1 MGRPNVIGVFAGPD
15 QRGDAADLAGLLGAD
30 AVMSDGPI
38 KTAVRQLWPR
48 LGAAVLFLDAASA
61 VRLIAPLLRDRR
73 SDPAVVCVD
82 AHFVV
87 ALAGPADELARQ
99 VADALDRTAVVT
111 GGPSIDS
118 VLDELVEQLDAT
130 ADGDLEACAAAIEA
144 GEKVVLRNPLNFPL
158 PALPPNVVAA
168 GEDATWVILVDDR
181 AVGLKGN
188 VLRIV
193 PRTLI
198 VGVGSTRGSSATSV
212 GAALAELDAQGGLDL
227 RAVKAFATADAKAD
241 EPGIVDAVED
251 WGFWHGDTAEL
262 LTFPTE
268 ELAEIGVPNP
278 SSVVRNSM
286 GTASVAEAAALRGAQ
301 SLGHG
306 GPVEL
311 AAEKFKRDN
320 VTVAAARVLPRGR
333 LALVGLGPGSSEE
346 RTPRAEAEIR
356 RAAFVVGT
364 PEAIDAIAPLLR
376 SGTEIRHEGAQELAA
391 RGAAVAFIAFGT
403 GPTLDCPVEAD
414 VIVVPGVRER

>member
-1 MGRPNVIGVFAGPD
+1 MIGVFAGVT

-30 AVMSDGPI
+30 AVVPDGPVRP
-38 KTAVRQLWPR
+38 AVQRLWAR
-48 LGAAVLFLDAASA
+48 LGAAVLFLDAGSA

-87 ALAGPADELARQ
+87 ALAGAADTFARQ
-99 VADALDRTAVVT
+99 VADLLNRTAVVT

-130 ADGDLEACAAAIEA
+130 ADGDIEACTAAIEA
-144 GEKVVLRNPLNFPL
+144 GDKVVLRNPLGFPL
-158 PALPPNVVAA
+158 PALPPNVVAG
-168 GEDATWVILVDDR
+168 GEDASWVIVVDDR
-181 AVGLKGN
+181 AASAKDN

-193 PRTLI
+193 PRTLV
-198 VGVGSTRGSSATSV
+198 VGVGSTRGASATSV
-212 GAALAELDAQGGLDL
+212 GAALSELDAQGGLDL
-227 RAVKAFATADAKAD
+227 RAIKAFATADAKAD

-262 LTFPTE
+262 LTFPTD

-301 SLGHG
+301 IIGHG
-306 GPVEL
+306 APVEL

-333 LALVGLGPGSSEE
+333 LALIGLGPGDAEE

-364 PEAIDAIAPLLR
+364 PEAINSVSPILR
-376 SGTEIRHEGAQELAA
+376 SGTEVRHEGAGDLAA
-391 RGAAVAFIAFGT
+391 HGAAVAFVAFGT
-403 GPTLDCPVEAD
+403 GPTLDNPVEAD
-414 VIVVPGVRER
+414 VIVVPGVWDR

>member
-1 MGRPNVIGVFAGPD
+1 MIGVFAGAA

-30 AVMSDGPI
+30 AVVPDGSVKP
-38 KTAVRQLWPR
+38 AVQRLWSR
-48 LGAAVLFLDAASA
+48 LGGAVLFLDAGSA
-61 VRLIAPLLRDRR
+61 VRLIAPLLRDKR

-82 AHFVV
+82 QHFVV
-87 ALAGPADELARQ
+87 ALAGD
-99 VADALDRTAVVT
+99 ADALAHHVADLLNRTPVVT

-130 ADGDLEACAAAIEA
+130 ADGNVEGCAAAIEA
-144 GEKVVLRNPLNFPL
+144 GEKVVLRNPLGFPL
-158 PALPPNVVAA
+158 PALPPNVVPA
-168 GEDATWVILVDDR
+168 GEDATWMIIIDDR
-181 AVGLKGN
+181 AAASKDN

-198 VGVGSTRGSSATSV
+198 VGVGSTRGASATSV

-227 RAVKAFATADAKAD
+227 RAIKAFATAEAKAD

-301 SLGHG
+301 ILGHG
-306 GPVEL
+306 APIEL

-333 LALVGLGPGSSEE
+333 LALIGLGPGASEE

-364 PEAIDAIAPLLR
+364 PEAIDAVSSLLR
-376 SGTEIRHEGAQELAA
+376 SGTEIRHEGASDLAA
-391 RGAAVAFIAFGT
+391 RGAAVAFVAFGA
-403 GPTLDCPVEAD
+403 GPTLDDPVEAD
-414 VIVVPGVRER
+414 VVVVPGVWDR

>member
-1 MGRPNVIGVFAGPD
+1 MIGVFAGPA

-30 AVMSDGPI
+30 AVVPDGPV
-38 KTAVRQLWPR
+38 KPAVQRLWPR
-48 LGAAVLFLDAASA
+48 LDAAVLFLDAGAA
-61 VRLIAPLLRDRR
+61 VRLIAPLLRDKR

-87 ALAGPADELARQ
+87 ALAGDADVLARD
-99 VADALDRTAVVT
+99 VADSLNRTAVVT

-118 VLDELVEQLDAT
+118 MLDELVELLDAT
-130 ADGDLEACAAAIEA
+130 AEGDVEACTAAIDA
-144 GEKVVLRNPLNFPL
+144 GELVVLRNPLGFPL
-158 PALPPNVVAA
+158 PALPPNVVAG
-168 GEDATWVILVDDR
+168 GEDATWMIVIDDR
-181 AVGLKGN
+181 AASSKEN

-193 PRTLI
+193 PRTLV
-198 VGVGSTRGSSATSV
+198 VGVGSTRGASATSV

-227 RAVKAFATADAKAD
+227 RAIKAFATADAKAD

-301 SLGHG
+301 ALGHG
-306 GPVEL
+306 APIEL

-333 LALVGLGPGSSEE
+333 LALVGLGPGAAEE

-364 PEAIDAIAPLLR
+364 PEAIDAVSPLLR
-376 SGTEIRHEGAQELAA
+376 SGTEIRHEGAGELAA
-391 RGAAVAFIAFGT
+391 RGAAVAFVAFGT
-403 GPTLDCPVEAD
+403 GPTLDVAVEAD
-414 VIVVPGVRER
+414 VVVVPGVWNR

>member
-1 MGRPNVIGVFAGPD
+1 MIGVFAGAA

-30 AVMSDGPI
+30 AVVPDGPV
-38 KTAVRQLWPR
+38 KPAVHRLWSR
-48 LGAAVLFLDAASA
+48 LGAAVLFLDAGSA
-61 VRLIAPLLRDRR
+61 IRLIAPLLRDKR

-87 ALAGPADELARQ
+87 ALAGDADAFARH
-99 VADALDRTAVVT
+99 VADSLNRTAVVT

-130 ADGDLEACAAAIEA
+130 ADGNVEACAAAIEA
-144 GEKVVLRNPLNFPL
+144 GEKVVLRNPLGFPL
-158 PALPPNVVAA
+158 PALPPNVVGA
-168 GEDATWVILVDDR
+168 GEDASWMIVIDDR
-181 AVGLKGN
+181 AASAKNN

-193 PRTLI
+193 PRTLV
-198 VGVGSTRGSSATSV
+198 VGVGSTRGASATSV

-227 RAVKAFATADAKAD
+227 RAIKAFATADAKAD

-251 WGFWHGDTAEL
+251 WGFWHGDTADL

-301 SLGHG
+301 TLGHG
-306 GPVEL
+306 APVEL

-333 LALVGLGPGSSEE
+333 LALVGLGPGAAEE
-346 RTPRAEAEIR
+346 RTPRADAEIR

-364 PEAIDAIAPLLR
+364 PEAIDAVSSVLR
-376 SGTEIRHEGAQELAA
+376 AGTEIRHDGAGDLAA
-391 RGAAVAFIAFGT
+391 RGAAVAFVAFGA
-403 GPTLDCPVEAD
+403 GPTLDVPVDAD
-414 VIVVPGVRER
+414 VVVVPGVLDR

>member
-1 MGRPNVIGVFAGPD
+1 MGNQEVIGVFAGAA

-30 AVMSDGPI
+30 AVVPDGPV
-38 KTAVRQLWPR
+38 KPALHRLWPR
-48 LGAAVLFLDAASA
+48 LGGAVLFLDAGSA
-61 VRLIAPLLRDRR
+61 VRLIAPLLRDKR

-82 AHFVV
+82 KHFVV
-87 ALAGPADELARQ
+87 ALAGDADALAVH
-99 VADALDRTAVVT
+99 VADALDRTPVVT

-130 ADGDLEACAAAIEA
+130 ADGDVEACAAAIEA
-144 GEKVVLRNPLNFPL
+144 GEKVVLRNPLGFPL

-168 GEDATWVILVDDR
+168 GEDATWIIVIDDR
-181 AVGLKGN
+181 AAGSKDN

-198 VGVGSTRGSSATSV
+198 VGVGSTRGASATSV

-227 RAVKAFATADAKAD
+227 RAIKAFATADAKAD

-301 SLGHG
+301 TLGHG
-306 GPVEL
+306 APVEL

-333 LALVGLGPGSSEE
+333 LALVGLGPGAAEE

-364 PEAIDAIAPLLR
+364 PEAIDAVSSLLR
-376 SGTEIRHEGAQELAA
+376 SGTEVRYEGASELAA
-391 RGAAVAFIAFGT
+391 RGAAVAFVAFGT
-403 GPTLDCPVEAD
+403 GPTLDNPVEAD
-414 VIVVPGVRER
+414 VIVVPGVWDH

>member
-1 MGRPNVIGVFAGPD
+1 MIGVFAGAAH
-15 QRGDAADLAGLLGAD
+15 RGDAADLAGLLGAD
-30 AVMSDGPI
+30 AVVPDGPV
-38 KTAVRQLWPR
+38 KLAVRGLWPR
-48 LGAAVLFLDAASA
+48 LGAVVLFLDAGSA

-73 SDPAVVCVD
+73 RDPAVVCVD
-82 AHFVV
+82 EHFVV
-87 ALAGPADELARQ
+87 ALAGNADTFARH
-99 VADALDRTAVVT
+99 VADLLNRTAVVT
-111 GGPSIDS
+111 KGPSIDS

-130 ADGDLEACAAAIEA
+130 ADGDVEACFAAIEA

-168 GEDATWVILVDDR
+168 GEDATWVIVVDDR
-181 AVGLKGN
+181 AGSSKEN

-193 PRTLI
+193 PRTLV
-198 VGVGSTRGSSATSV
+198 VGVGSTRGASATSV
-212 GAALAELDAQGGLDL
+212 GAALSELDAQGGLDL
-227 RAVKAFATADAKAD
+227 RAIKAFATADVKAD

-286 GTASVAEAAALRGAQ
+286 GTASVAEAAALRGAR
-301 SLGHG
+301 SLCAG

-333 LALVGLGPGSSEE
+333 LALVGLGPGPAEE

-364 PEAIDAIAPLLR
+364 PEALDAVGPILR
-376 SGTEIRHEGAQELAA
+376 AGTEVRHEGAGELAA
-391 RGAAVAFIAFGT
+391 AGAAVAFVALGA
-403 GPTLDCPVEAD
+403 GPALDGPVEAD
-414 VIVVPGVRER
+414 VVVVPGIG

>member
-1 MGRPNVIGVFAGPD
+1 MIGVFAGTAH
-15 QRGDAADLAGLLGAD
+15 RGDAADLAGLLGAD
-30 AVMSDGPI
+30 AVVPDGPV
-38 KTAVRQLWPR
+38 KLAVRGLWPR
-48 LGAAVLFLDAASA
+48 LDAAVLFLDAGSA

-73 SDPAVVCVD
+73 RDPAVVCVD
-82 AHFVV
+82 EHFVV
-87 ALAGPADELARQ
+87 ALAGNADTFTRH
-99 VADALDRTAVVT
+99 VADLLNRTAVVT
-111 GGPSIDS
+111 KGPSIDS

-130 ADGDLEACAAAIEA
+130 ADGDVEACFAAIEA
-144 GEKVVLRNPLNFPL
+144 GEEVVLRNPLNFPL

-168 GEDATWVILVDDR
+168 GEDATWVIVVDDR
-181 AVGLKGN
+181 AASRKEN

-193 PRTLI
+193 PRTLV
-198 VGVGSTRGSSATSV
+198 VGVGSTRGASATSV
-212 GAALAELDAQGGLDL
+212 GAALSELDAQGGLDL
-227 RAVKAFATADAKAD
+227 RAIKAFATADVKAD

-286 GTASVAEAAALRGAQ
+286 GTASVAEAAALRGAR
-301 SLGHG
+301 SLCHG

-320 VTVAAARVLPRGR
+320 VTVAAARGLPRGR
-333 LALVGLGPGSSEE
+333 LALVGLGPGSAEE

-364 PEAIDAIAPLLR
+364 PEALDAVGPILR
-376 SGTEIRHEGAQELAA
+376 AGTEVRHEGAGELAA
-391 RGAAVAFIAFGT
+391 AGAAVAFVALGT
-403 GPTLDCPVEAD
+403 GPTLDSPVAAD
-414 VIVVPGVRER
+414 VVVVPGIG

>member
-1 MGRPNVIGVFAGPD
+1 MIGVFAGAAH
-15 QRGDAADLAGLLGAD
+15 RGDAADLAGLLGAD
-30 AVMSDGPI
+30 AVVPDGPV
-38 KTAVRQLWPR
+38 KLAVRGLWPR
-48 LGAAVLFLDAASA
+48 LGAVVLFLDAGSA

-73 SDPAVVCVD
+73 RDPAVVCVD
-82 AHFVV
+82 EHFVV
-87 ALAGPADELARQ
+87 ALAGNADTFARH
-99 VADALDRTAVVT
+99 VADLLNRTAVVT
-111 GGPSIDS
+111 KGPSIDS

-130 ADGDLEACAAAIEA
+130 ADGDVEACFAAIEA
-144 GEKVVLRNPLNFPL
+144 GEEVVLRNPLNFPL

-168 GEDATWVILVDDR
+168 GEDATWVIVVDDR
-181 AVGLKGN
+181 AGSSKEN

-193 PRTLI
+193 PRTLV
-198 VGVGSTRGSSATSV
+198 VGVGSTRGASATSV
-212 GAALAELDAQGGLDL
+212 GAALSELDARGGLDL
-227 RAVKAFATADAKAD
+227 RAIKAFATADVKAD

-286 GTASVAEAAALRGAQ
+286 GTASVAEAAALRGAR
-301 SLGHG
+301 SLCAG

-333 LALVGLGPGSSEE
+333 LALVGLGPGPAEE
-346 RTPRAEAEIR
+346 RTPRAEEEIR

-364 PEAIDAIAPLLR
+364 PEALDAVGPILR
-376 SGTEIRHEGAQELAA
+376 AGTEVRHEGAGELAA
-391 RGAAVAFIAFGT
+391 AGAAVAFVALGA
-403 GPTLDCPVEAD
+403 GPTLDGPVEAD
-414 VIVVPGVRER
+414 VVVVPGIG

>member
-1 MGRPNVIGVFAGPD
+1 VIGVFAGPA

-30 AVMSDGPI
+30 AVVPDGPV
-38 KTAVRQLWPR
+38 KPAVQRLWPR
-48 LGAAVLFLDAASA
+48 LDAAVLFLDAGAA
-61 VRLIAPLLRDRR
+61 VRLIAPLLRDKR

-87 ALAGPADELARQ
+87 ALAGDADVLARD
-99 VADALDRTAVVT
+99 VADSLNRTAVVT

-118 VLDELVEQLDAT
+118 MLDELVELLDAT
-130 ADGDLEACAAAIEA
+130 AEGDVEACTAAIDA
-144 GEKVVLRNPLNFPL
+144 GELVVLRNPLGFPL
-158 PALPPNVVAA
+158 PALPPNVVAG
-168 GEDATWVILVDDR
+168 GEDATWMIVIDDR
-181 AVGLKGN
+181 AASSKEN

-193 PRTLI
+193 PRTLV
-198 VGVGSTRGSSATSV
+198 VGVGSTRGASATSV

-227 RAVKAFATADAKAD
+227 RAIKAFATADAKAD

-301 SLGHG
+301 TLGQG
-306 GPVEL
+306 APIEL

-333 LALVGLGPGSSEE
+333 LALVGLGPGAAEE

-364 PEAIDAIAPLLR
+364 PEAIDAVSPLLR
-376 SGTEIRHEGAQELAA
+376 SGTEIRHEGAGELAA
-391 RGAAVAFIAFGT
+391 RGAAVAFVAFGT
-403 GPTLDCPVEAD
+403 GPTLDVAVEAD
-414 VIVVPGVRER
+414 VVVVPGVWNR

>member
-1 MGRPNVIGVFAGPD
+1 MGKQEVIGVFAGAA

-30 AVMSDGPI
+30 AVVPDGSVKP
-38 KTAVRQLWPR
+38 AVQRLWSR
-48 LGAAVLFLDAASA
+48 LGGAVLFLDAGSA
-61 VRLIAPLLRDRR
+61 VRLIAPLLRDKR

-82 AHFVV
+82 QHFVV
-87 ALAGPADELARQ
+87 ALAGD
-99 VADALDRTAVVT
+99 ADALAHHVADLLNRTPVVT

-130 ADGDLEACAAAIEA
+130 ADGNVEGCAAAIEA
-144 GEKVVLRNPLNFPL
+144 GEKVVLRNPLGFPL
-158 PALPPNVVAA
+158 PALPSNVVPA
-168 GEDATWVILVDDR
+168 GEDATWMIIIDDR
-181 AVGLKGN
+181 AAASKDN

-198 VGVGSTRGSSATSV
+198 VGVGSTRGASATSV

-227 RAVKAFATADAKAD
+227 RAIKAFATAEAKAD

-286 GTASVAEAAALRGAQ
+286 GTASMAEAAALRGAQ
-301 SLGHG
+301 ILGHG
-306 GPVEL
+306 APIEL

-333 LALVGLGPGSSEE
+333 LALIGLGPGASEE

-364 PEAIDAIAPLLR
+364 PEAIDAVSSLLR
-376 SGTEIRHEGAQELAA
+376 SGTEIRHEGASDLAA
-391 RGAAVAFIAFGT
+391 RGAAVAFVAFGA
-403 GPTLDCPVEAD
+403 GPTLDDPVEAD
-414 VIVVPGVRER
+414 VVVVPGVRDR

>member
-1 MGRPNVIGVFAGPD
+1 MIGVFAGAA

-30 AVMSDGPI
+30 AVVPDGSVKP
-38 KTAVRQLWPR
+38 AVQRLWSR
-48 LGAAVLFLDAASA
+48 LGGAVLFLDAGSA
-61 VRLIAPLLRDRR
+61 VRLIAPLLRDKR

-82 AHFVV
+82 QHFVV
-87 ALAGPADELARQ
+87 ALAGD
-99 VADALDRTAVVT
+99 ADALAHHVADLLNRTPVVT

-130 ADGDLEACAAAIEA
+130 ADGNVEGCAAAIEA
-144 GEKVVLRNPLNFPL
+144 GEKVVLRNPLGFPL
-158 PALPPNVVAA
+158 PALPSNVVPA
-168 GEDATWVILVDDR
+168 GEDATWMIIIDDR
-181 AVGLKGN
+181 AAASKDN

-198 VGVGSTRGSSATSV
+198 VGVGSTRGASATSV

-227 RAVKAFATADAKAD
+227 RAIKAFATAEAKAD

-286 GTASVAEAAALRGAQ
+286 GTASMAEAAALRGAQ
-301 SLGHG
+301 ILGHG
-306 GPVEL
+306 APIEL

-333 LALVGLGPGSSEE
+333 LALIGLGPGASEE

-364 PEAIDAIAPLLR
+364 PEAIDAVSSLLR
-376 SGTEIRHEGAQELAA
+376 SGTEIRHEGASDLAA
-391 RGAAVAFIAFGT
+391 RGAAVAFVAFGA
-403 GPTLDCPVEAD
+403 GPTLDDPVEAD
-414 VIVVPGVRER
+414 VVVVPGVRDR

>member
-1 MGRPNVIGVFAGPD
+1 MIGVFAGAA

-30 AVMSDGPI
+30 AVVPDGSVKP
-38 KTAVRQLWPR
+38 AVQRLWSR
-48 LGAAVLFLDAASA
+48 LGGAVLFLDAGSA
-61 VRLIAPLLRDRR
+61 VRLIAPLLRDKR

-82 AHFVV
+82 QHFVV
-87 ALAGPADELARQ
+87 ALAGD
-99 VADALDRTAVVT
+99 ADALAHHVADLLNRTPVVT

-130 ADGDLEACAAAIEA
+130 ADGNVEGCAAAIEA
-144 GEKVVLRNPLNFPL
+144 GEKVVLRNPLGFPL
-158 PALPPNVVAA
+158 PALPSNVVPA
-168 GEDATWVILVDDR
+168 GEDATWMIIIDDR
-181 AVGLKGN
+181 AAASKDN

-198 VGVGSTRGSSATSV
+198 VGVGSTRGASATSV

-227 RAVKAFATADAKAD
+227 RAIKAFATAEAKAD

-301 SLGHG
+301 ILGHG
-306 GPVEL
+306 APIEL

-333 LALVGLGPGSSEE
+333 LALIGLGPGASEE

-364 PEAIDAIAPLLR
+364 PEAIDAVSSLLR
-376 SGTEIRHEGAQELAA
+376 SGTEIRHEGASDLAA
-391 RGAAVAFIAFGT
+391 RGAAVAFVAFGA
-403 GPTLDCPVEAD
+403 GPTLDDPVEAD
-414 VIVVPGVRER
+414 VVVVPGVRDR

>member
-1 MGRPNVIGVFAGPD
+1 MIGVFAGPA
-15 QRGDAADLAGLLGAD
+15 QRGDAADLAGFLGSD
-30 AVMSDGPI
+30 AVVPDGPV
-38 KTAVRQLWPR
+38 KPAVQRLWSR
-48 LGAAVLFLDAASA
+48 VGAVVLFLDAGTA
-61 VRLIAPLLRDRR
+61 VRLIAPLLRDKG

-87 ALAGPADELARQ
+87 ALAGDADTFARH
-99 VADALDRTAVVT
+99 VADLLNRTAVVT

-130 ADGDLEACAAAIEA
+130 ADGNVEACLAAIES
-144 GEKVVLRNPLNFPL
+144 GEKVVLRNPLGFPL

-168 GEDATWVILVDDR
+168 GEDASWMIVIDDR
-181 AVGLKGN
+181 AAGPKDN

-193 PRTLI
+193 PRTLV
-198 VGVGSTRGSSATSV
+198 VGVGSTRGASATSV
-212 GAALAELDAQGGLDL
+212 GAALSELDAQGGLDL
-227 RAVKAFATADAKAD
+227 RAIKAFATADAKAD

-251 WGFWHGDTAEL
+251 WGFWHSDTAEL

-301 SLGHG
+301 LLGHG

-333 LALVGLGPGSSEE
+333 LALVGLGPGGAEE

-364 PEAIDAIAPLLR
+364 PEAIDAVSPILR
-376 SGTEIRHEGAQELAA
+376 SGTEVRHDGARDLAA
-391 RGAAVAFIAFGT
+391 HGAAVAFVALGT
-403 GPTLDCPVEAD
+403 GPTLDDPVEAD
-414 VIVVPGVRER
+414 VIVVPGVWDR

>member
-1 MGRPNVIGVFAGPD
+1 MIGVFAGPA

-30 AVMSDGPI
+30 AVVPDGPV
-38 KTAVRQLWPR
+38 KPAVRSLWPR
-48 LGAAVLFLDAASA
+48 LGAVVLFLDAATA
-61 VRLIAPLLRDRR
+61 VRLVAPLLRDKR

-82 AHFVV
+82 QHFVV
-87 ALAGPADELARQ
+87 ALAGDADVFTRH
-99 VADALDRTAVVT
+99 VADLLNRTAVVT
-111 GGPSIDS
+111 TGPSIDS
-118 VLDELVEQLDAT
+118 MLDELVEQLDAT
-130 ADGDLEACAAAIEA
+130 ADGDVAACTAAIEA

-158 PALPPNVVAA
+158 PALPPNVVPG
-168 GEDATWVILVDDR
+168 GEDATWVVVVDDK
-181 AVGLKGN
+181 AGASKEN

-193 PRTLI
+193 PRTLV
-198 VGVGSTRGSSATSV
+198 VGVGSTRGASATSV
-212 GAALAELDAQGGLDL
+212 GAALSELDATGGLDL
-227 RAVKAFATADAKAD
+227 RAIKAFATADSKAD

-268 ELAEIGVPNP
+268 VLAEIDVPNP

-286 GTASVAEAAALRGAQ
+286 GTASVAEAAAIKGAQ
-301 SLGHG
+301 SLGYG

-333 LALVGLGPGSSEE
+333 LALVGLGPGSAQE

-356 RAAFVVGT
+356 RAAYVVGT
-364 PEAIDAIAPLLR
+364 KEATDAVGPLLR
-376 SGTEIRHEGAQELAA
+376 AGTEIRHEGACDLAA
-391 RGAAVAFIAFGT
+391 QGAAVAFVAFGT
-403 GPTLDCPVEAD
+403 GPTLDIPVEAD
-414 VIVVPGVRER
+414 VIVVPGVWES

>member
-1 MGRPNVIGVFAGPD
+1 VIGVFAGAA
-15 QRGDAADLAGLLGAD
+15 QRGDAADLAGILGAD
-30 AVMSDGPI
+30 AVVPDGPV
-38 KTAVRQLWPR
+38 KPAVQRLWSR
-48 LGAAVLFLDAASA
+48 LGAAVLFLDAGSA
-61 VRLIAPLLRDRR
+61 VRLIAPLLRDKR

-82 AHFVV
+82 EHFVV
-87 ALAGPADELARQ
+87 ALAGA
-99 VADALDRTAVVT
+99 ADALALHVAEALNRTPVVT

-118 VLDELVEQLDAT
+118 VIDELVEQLDAT
-130 ADGDLEACAAAIEA
+130 ADGDVEACAAAIEA
-144 GEKVVLRNPLNFPL
+144 GEKVVLRNPLGFPL
-158 PALPPNVVAA
+158 PALPPNVVAV
-168 GEDATWVILVDDR
+168 GEDATWIIVIDDR
-181 AVGLKGN
+181 AAGAKDK

-198 VGVGSTRGSSATSV
+198 VGVGSTRGASATSV
-212 GAALAELDAQGGLDL
+212 GAALWELDAQGGLDL
-227 RAVKAFATADAKAD
+227 RAIKAFATADAKAD

-301 SLGHG
+301 TVGQG
-306 GPVEL
+306 APIEL
-311 AAEKFKRDN
+311 AAEKFKRDH

-333 LALVGLGPGSSEE
+333 LALVGLGPGAAEE

-364 PEAIDAIAPLLR
+364 PEAIDAVSSLLR
-376 SGTEIRHEGAQELAA
+376 SGTEIRHEGASDLAA
-391 RGAAVAFIAFGT
+391 RGAAVAFVAFGT
-403 GPTLDCPVEAD
+403 GPTLENPIEAD
-414 VIVVPGVRER
+414 VVVVPGVR

>member
-1 MGRPNVIGVFAGPD
+1 MIGVFAGPA

-30 AVMSDGPI
+30 AVVPDGPV
-38 KTAVRQLWPR
+38 KPAVQKLWPR
-48 LGAAVLFLDAASA
+48 LGAVVLFLDAGTA
-61 VRLIAPLLRDRR
+61 VRLIAPLLRDKG

-87 ALAGPADELARQ
+87 ALAGD
-99 VADALDRTAVVT
+99 ADAFARHIADCLDRTAVVT

-130 ADGDLEACAAAIEA
+130 ADGDVEGCTAAIEA
-144 GEKVVLRNPLNFPL
+144 GETVVLRNPLNFPL
-158 PALPPNVVAA
+158 PALPPNVIAA
-168 GEDATWVILVDDR
+168 GEDATWMIVIDDR
-181 AVGLKGN
+181 AAGAKDN

-193 PRTLI
+193 PRTLV
-198 VGVGSTRGSSATSV
+198 VGVGSTRGASATSV

-227 RAVKAFATADAKAD
+227 RAIKAFATADVKAE

-262 LTFPTE
+262 LTFPTG

-278 SSVVRNSM
+278 SSVVRNSL
-286 GTASVAEAAALRGAQ
+286 GTASVAEAAAVRGAQ
-301 SLGHG
+301 TVGQG
-306 GPVEL
+306 APVEL

-333 LALVGLGPGSSEE
+333 LALVGLGPGAAEE
-346 RTPRAEAEIR
+346 RTPRAESEIR
-356 RAAFVVGT
+356 RAAFVVGA
-364 PEAIDAIAPLLR
+364 PEAIDAVAPLLR
-376 SGTEIRHEGAQELAA
+376 AGTEVRHEGAQELAA
-391 RGAAVAFIAFGT
+391 LGAAVAFIALGT
-403 GPTLDCPVEAD
+403 GPTLDNPVEAD
-414 VIVVPGVRER
+414 VIVVPGVWDR